1 MATLTL
7 LDIAARNNND
17 ALVGLVEDV
26 TTYAPEWGIIPAVS
40 RPGTTYNVLRRT
52 SFPTGAFRS
61 VNAANTTVASKYVTE
76 VKQMFFWDTPLQI
89 DEALLQADKATA
101 GDLLAQEAAGAISGT
116 SIAIGTQLY
125 YGDTASGDAKGF
137 VGLQKQSVGKWPTG
151 GTTSTTSA
159 YLVWLNPQGVAFTV
173 GNDGAMIMPPWTRA
187 IITPTSTTQKTVW
200 ATNLSF
206 YIGLQ
211 VASAQSVWRISG
223 IADASTYG
231 LTDARVAGLL
241 SKVPL
246 NRRNGLR
253 LFMNRTAAYTLQ
265 KARATLSYVA
275 DSGRKLVNDSGAFFS
290 MPTESNGIPITVTD
304 SLLDTETNAGTAD
317 TYAEE

>member
-1 MATLTL
+1 MANLNL
-7 LDIAARNNND
+7 LDIAARNGGD

-26 TTYAPEWGIIPAVS
+26 TTYAPEWGIIPAVP

-52 SFPTGAFRS
+52 SLPTGGFRNVGS
-61 VNAANTTVASKYVTE
+61 ANTTVASRYTQE
-76 VKQMFFWDTPLQI
+76 VKQMFYWDTPLQV
-89 DEALLQADKATA
+89 DEALLQADKAAA
-101 GDLLAQEAAGAISGT
+101 GDLLAQEAAGGLQGT
-116 SIAIGTQLY
+116 SIALGTQVY

-137 VGLQKQSVGKWPTG
+137 IGLQKQSVGKLPTG
-151 GTTSTTSA
+151 GTTNTTSA
-159 YLVWLNPQGVAFTV
+159 YLVWLNPQGVSFAV
-173 GNDGAMIMPPWTRA
+173 GNDGAMIMPPWTRT

-206 YIGLQ
+206 WIGLQ
-211 VASAQSVWRISG
+211 VGSAASVWRVSG

-231 LTDARVAGLL
+231 LSDARVGALL
-241 SKVPL
+241 AQVPL
-246 NRRNGLR
+246 NRRQGLR

-275 DSGRKLVNDSGAFFS
+275 DGGRKLINDSGAFFG
-290 MPTESNGIPITVTD
+290 MPSESNGIPITVTD
-304 SLLDTETNAGTAD
+304 SILNTETNAGTAD